1 MAGLTNQE
9 VAACFDA
16 AAHQYDACSN
26 RYAVRRRVEALA
38 PYVRGR
44 SFEIGG
50 GTGAVTAALA
60 DRSNALHSDVAPEM
74 CRLARKKLACRSLCC
89 DAEAIP
95 LIDESIDTAISAEMI
110 YYLQHPE
117 RFTAEAFRVLRPG
130 GTLLLCTTSP
140 TAAAWDHL
148 RSILR
153 RLGFRRMFFQD
164 GSPRFLGLSR
174 LKLLLDQAGFVVE
187 KTRRIVLFPFAVCDR
202 LNRLLEH
209 TLLRHLAIFT
219 VIVARKPAAVDARET
234 VCIPNRSSGVVP
246 LSEGTRGRMN
256 ETPVLLDRPFL
267 ETADERT

>member
-74 CRLARKKLACRSLCC
+74 CRLAGKKLACRSLCC

-95 LIDESIDTAISAEMI
+95 LIDASIDTAISAEMI

-130 GTLLLCTTSP
+130 GTLLLSTTSP
-140 TAAAWDHL
+140 AATAWDRL
-148 RSILR
+148 RSVLR
-153 RLGFRRMFFQD
+153 RLGFRRMFFED
-164 GSPRFLGLSR
+164 GSPRFLRLTR
-174 LKLLLDQAGFVVE
+174 LKLILVQAGFVVE
-187 KTRRIVLFPFAVCDR
+187 QTRRFVLLPLAGCDG
-202 LNRLLEH
+202 LNRLLER
-209 TLLRHLAIFT
+209 TPLRHLAIFT
-219 VIVARKPAAVDARET
+219 VIVARKPGNL
-234 VCIPNRSSGVVP
+234 CNS
-246 LSEGTRGRMN
+246 
-256 ETPVLLDRPFL
+256 
-267 ETADERT
+267 